1 MSHLSSDQA
10 RRMRC
15 KLNGQHRAAL
25 WRKQGFPTLVIDR
38 AIIRIRR
45 MFGVDL
51 ISAWKLYAQQQAG
64 LEYHAPVNRG
74 DPVKRTVPVFET
86 GRGL

>member
-1 MSHLSSDQA
+1 MGYLSSDTA

-15 KLNGQHRAAL
+15 KLNGRHRAAF
-25 WRKQGFPTLVIDR
+25 WRRQGFPNLVIGR
-38 AIIRIRR
+38 AIIRIKRE
-45 MFGVDL
+45 FGVDL
-51 ISAWKLYAQQQAG
+51 ITARKIYAQQQAG
-64 LEYHAPVNRG
+64 LEYHAPVDRG